1 MELKEI
7 IYQLEKQYPNNME
20 FGDAVRKLV
29 WQMKEAQSKSIADEQ
44 LPGQIDMFA
53 NE

>member
-7 IYQLEKQYPNNME
+7 IYQLERQYPNNME
-20 FGDAVRKLV
+20 LGNAIRKLV

-44 LPGQIDMFA
+44 LPGQLDMFPKD
-53 NE
+53 